1 MGCWLIQPFVELWG
15 HSCHEINQPIPKHSF
30 HSSSAWFNYF
40 STTYVIINHLFAL
53 PHLIPKWNNSKVAVR
68 YCIWRI
74 PSWYFLDLHCWKCLF
89 SSQTSLSQ
97 LQRKWQGKKNTANI
111 YQQLIPSTTAQLFVH
126 GRISLFPFGA
136 FTTENWYCTFRDT
149 SCL

>member
-1 MGCWLIQPFVELWG
+1 MRSLLPHDKLTIPTYSS
-15 HSCHEINQPIPKHSF
+15 HSPTAWFIFSTINVIMNHLLPSL
-30 HSSSAWFNYF
+30 SSS
-40 STTYVIINHLFAL
+40 SSPPQT
-53 PHLIPKWNNSKVAVR
+53 NNSKLPVGYYSR
-68 YCIWRI
+68 RI
-74 PSWYFLDLHCWKCLF
+74 LSWYFLDLHWQNVF

-97 LQRKWQGKKNTANI
+97 LQRKWQEKKNTANI